1 MKLHTV
7 NGEYILLLLMYLD
20 LDTLKHNDYSKILL
34 QTLKNVLAYN
44 LHW

>member
-7 NGEYILLLLMYLD
+7 NGEYILFLLVYLD

-34 QTLKNVLAYN
+34 QTFKNVLAYN